1 MYKIL
6 FTSQAVK
13 SIQRIPRN
21 TAILIRNKIDF
32 LAADPFNPILDTKKL
47 HGRSGYQLRVGE
59 WRILYELKNEELIII
74 IIKIGSR
81 GDVYK

>member
-1 MYKIL
+1 MYNYPNQYFFLKVCGMIPESVCD
-6 FTSQAVK
+6 FTG
-13 SIQRIPRN
+13 IC
-21 TAILIRNKIDF
+21 
-32 LAADPFNPILDTKKL
+32 KKL
-47 HGRSGYQLRVGE
+47 YGRSGYRLRVGE